1 MRLPGRPFA
10 GALLGRAA
18 VFWAGCRLLVP
29 LAVAVFSGSLTARD
43 ITEPRPALAPIVGC
57 LGLIEA
63 RRRNEHIFLANLG
76 VAQPAIALVSA
87 APALAGELA
96 IAALSLG

>member
-10 GALLGRAA
+10 GALIRRSA

-29 LAVAVFSGSLTARD
+29 LVVAVGGGTLTARD
-43 ITEPRPALAPIVGC
+43 ITRPLPALVPIVGC
-57 LGLIEA
+57 LGLLEA

-76 VAQPAIALVSA
+76 VPQPAIALVSA
-87 APALAGELA
+87 APAVAAELA
-96 IAALSLG
+96 VAALSLG